1 MPRCVRFLD
10 VRAND
15 HQLFASKHRALF
27 SPLWVQDSRIRMWA
41 GLGPSGGPE
50 GNLVQACTPA
60 SGGAGNPWHSS
71 DWGDISRPLPQPT
84 RLPLPPHLRSPSPF
98 SPEVLGGPGTA
109 DVPLQPPPHLHVVV
123 CPSVSLSVLSS
134 SCKDPSHRLRAH
146 PGNPGRSH
154 PQVPNQLHL
163 PRPRAAVPGGHGVGR
178 ALYNPLRQHLHLGR
192 EPHICPVC
200 FSRKG
205 PPLHYSSLSL
215 GPWEKTGTCQDLA
228 SLSRLL
234 VPPSPHSRRPGSAP
248 GEPCPCGACPGGLP
262 FTNVTWL
269 YRMVETSA
277 DKSGCAG
284 PNVTGKG

>member
-192 EPHICPVC
+192 AQASRQGAPHLSSLL
-200 FSRKG
+200 FQKG
-205 PPLHYSSLSL
+205 PPPTLFQPVPGSL
-215 GPWEKTGTCQDLA
+215 GENGYLPRPRQPLQTPGA
-228 SLSRLL
+228 SQPTL
-234 VPPSPHSRRPGSAP
+234 
-248 GEPCPCGACPGGLP
+248 
-262 FTNVTWL
+262 TTTWVCT
-269 YRMVETSA
+269 R
-277 DKSGCAG
+277 
-284 PNVTGKG
+284 